1 MLRKAPSPRYHGLMR
16 VAALL
21 LGAGRGERL
30 RHALPKALVPLDG
43 QPLIAHALA
52 TLEATPE
59 IDLVVPVVPE
69 SEQRAFESALAV
81 LHDSGKRWPCVPG
94 GVERQDSVAAGLRAL
109 PEDVGWVAVHDA
121 ARPRV
126 RVADVS
132 RVVAAAREAGAA
144 ILAVPAADTLKR
156 VRDGLVVETP
166 PRSECWAAQTPQV
179 FAVDLLRDALGRAA
193 AEGRRGS
200 DCSQLVEALGVP
212 VRVVEGDPGNFK
224 ITAPRDLAL
233 AEALRV
239 TDS

>member
-1 MLRKAPSPRYHGLMR
+1 MLRETPSPRYDWKMR

-30 RHALPKALVPLDG
+30 LHAVPKALVPLAG
-43 QPLIAHALA
+43 RPLFAHSLA
-52 TLEATPE
+52 VLVATPE

-69 SEQRAFESALAV
+69 SEQEAFDSALAAF
-81 LHDSGKRWPCVPG
+81 DDGGKCWPCVPG
-94 GVERQDSVAAGLRAL
+94 GAERQDSVAAGLDAL

-126 RVADVS
+126 RASDVS
-132 RVVAAAREAGAA
+132 RVVAAARESGAA
-144 ILAVPAADTLKR
+144 ILAVPTADTVKR

-166 PRSECWAAQTPQV
+166 LRSECWAAQTPQV
-179 FAVDLLRDALGRAA
+179 FSVELLREALGRAA
-193 AEGRRGS
+193 SEGRRGT

-212 VRVVEGDPGNFK
+212 IRVVEGDPGNFK

-233 AEALRV
+233 AEVLRG
-239 TDS
+239 TDP